1 MAMADIIV
9 CGELEHEIE
18 KTDELRK
25 LEALGSVEIF
35 NELDPSREALIRRL
49 RGARALLEFRGGA
62 SPSTMKP

>member
-25 LEALGSVEIF
+25 LEALG
-35 NELDPSREALIRRL
+35 P
-49 RGARALLEFRGGA
+49 
-62 SPSTMKP
+62 